1 MIKIYYKME
10 KKIMIKNL
18 LFGFLSW
25 LIPFAISI
33 PFFKP
38 GGELLVPH
46 DLFKSIMIVVG
57 SISGCYLLLRYF
69 KFVNSAFIL
78 NGVMVGLSWFIINI
92 ALDTIILIPMM
103 NDSFVN
109 YFYAIGLR
117 YTVIPVISISM
128 GFLLD
133 RRINS

>member
-1 MIKIYYKME
+1 ME

-133 RRINS
+133 RRINT